1 MGLRL
6 ILIFIEREN
15 TMSNQAVFFKTK
27 PTIKWADNLL
37 AKVISK
43 AYNLRKIGVDVSGVK
58 LVGEV
63 ALISINGV
71 EHTITNVGKLN
82 QINRKLD
89 VLADEMSPC

>member
-1 MGLRL
+1 M
-6 ILIFIEREN
+6 N
-15 TMSNQAVFFKTK
+15 NQAVFFKTK

-43 AYNLRKIGVDVSGVK
+43 AYNNLRKIGVDVSGVK

-71 EHTITNVGKLN
+71 EHTITNAGKLN

-89 VLADEMSPC
+89 VLADELQPC

>member
-1 MGLRL
+1 M
-6 ILIFIEREN
+6 N
-15 TMSNQAVFFKTK
+15 NQAIFFKAK
-27 PTIKWADNLL
+27 PVIKWADNLL

-43 AYNLRKIGVDVSGVK
+43 AYNLRKIGVDVSGIK

-71 EHTITNVGKLN
+71 EHSIANVSKLN

-89 VLADEMSPC
+89 VLYDELQPC

>member
-1 MGLRL
+1 M
-6 ILIFIEREN
+6 
-15 TMSNQAVFFKTK
+15 TQAVFFKTK
-27 PTIKWADNLL
+27 PVIKWADNLL

-43 AYNLRKIGVDVSGVK
+43 AYNLRKMGVDVSGVK

-71 EHTITNVGKLN
+71 EHSIANVSKLN
-82 QINRKLD
+82 QINRRLD

>member
-1 MGLRL
+1 M
-6 ILIFIEREN
+6 N
-15 TMSNQAVFFKTK
+15 NQAVFFKTK

-71 EHTITNVGKLN
+71 EHTITNAGKLN

-89 VLADEMSPC
+89 VLADELQPCWLHH